1 MNYIVDPNAT
11 DRQIVGMLD
20 IEKINSILGASFT
33 NSGEVW
39 MYPGLKKHVMKKHV
53 GIFENYHQCL
63 PAIIAS
69 PDYIG
74 RNPSEPNSVE
84 LVKRISD
91 TILLA
96 IKLDPTGYL
105 YVSSFYDLKNA
116 EIKIHKRLN
125 SGRLKPYNV

>member
-1 MNYIVDPNAT
+1 MSYTVDPNAT

-20 IEKINSILGASFT
+20 IAKINSILGTSFT

-39 MYPGLKKHVMKKHV
+39 MYPGLKKHVMKEHA
-53 GIFENYHQCL
+53 GIFEAYHQYL
-63 PAIIAS
+63 PSIIAS

-74 RNPSEPNSVE
+74 QNPSVPNSVE

-105 YVSSFYDLKNA
+105 FVSSFYDLKNA
-116 EIKIHKRLN
+116 QVKIQKRLN
-125 SGRLKPYNV
+125 SGRLKPYV